1 MLDASVAELFRP
13 VLGAGA
19 PITVRAY
26 DGSVSEPAT
35 GTPTATVDVRSE
47 TALAYLAS
55 SPNSLGL
62 ARAFVSGHLDV
73 DGDLYDALTAV
84 SELTVSDV
92 SAATLAT
99 MALRLAPIRL
109 RHHRLAPPPE
119 EHRQRGLLHSKS
131 RDAEA
136 IAHHYDVS
144 NRFYELVLGPSMA
157 YTCAAYPDETASL
170 EEAQFAKHALVAEKL
185 ALKPGMRLLDVGC
198 GWGQMSM
205 HAAEHHG
212 VQALGV
218 TLSRDQALW
227 AQKEVARRGL
237 SDLVEIRHADYR
249 DVAEGEFDAISS
261 IGLTEHIGRGQ
272 LKPYFAFLYSKLRAG
287 GRLLNHCITR
297 PDDHHRAH
305 ADPFIDRYVFPD
317 GELLPVGHLVSRMN
331 GAGFEIRHEENLREH
346 YSKTLKAWSANL
358 EANWDECVAEAGE
371 GRARVWRLYMPACA
385 VGFDVN
391 NIQLHQI
398 LGVKLDDRGQSGFPL
413 RPAY

>member
-13 VLGAGA
+13 VLGADA
-19 PITVRAY
+19 PITIRAY
-26 DGSVSEPAT
+26 DGSVSEPANAA
-35 GTPTATVDVRSE
+35 PSASVDVRSE
-47 TALAYLAS
+47 TALAYLAA

-73 DGDLYDALTAV
+73 DGDLYEALTAV
-84 SELTVSDV
+84 SELAISDV
-92 SAATLAT
+92 SAATLAS

-109 RHHRLAPPPE
+109 RNHRLAPPPE

-157 YTCAAYPDETASL
+157 YTCAAYPDETSSL
-170 EEAQFAKHALVAEKL
+170 EDAQFAKHALVADKL
-185 ALKPGMRLLDVGC
+185 ALEPGMRLLDVGC

-249 DVAEGEFDAISS
+249 DMSEGEFDAISS

-272 LKPYFAFLYSKLRAG
+272 LKPYFAFLHSKLRAG

-317 GELLPVGHLVSRMN
+317 GELLPIGHLVSRMN

-346 YSKTLKAWSANL
+346 YSKTLMAWSANL
-358 EANWDECVAEAGE
+358 DANWDECVAEAGE
-371 GRARVWRLYMPACA
+371 GRARVWKLYMPACA
-385 VGFDVN
+385 VGFDCN
-391 NIQLHQI
+391 NIQLHQV